1 MQPMLTWLAR
11 RVVKDAWFVVI
22 TWAILSATL
31 LATALVGSGGGLFS
45 RLEAGS
51 MSIPGTE
58 SAAGQ
63 QILDSLAGDSV
74 PVTLLVRG
82 VNIRDT
88 EHQEKIVS
96 ALAKPRQELAAMSG
110 VEGVVDPFLSSGMLT
125 TSAGRTLASNDLDS
139 FLIVV
144 TVNPNGTAVASPA
157 DTEYIHRL
165 NGLVADVEAHL
176 ARVPNELRD
185 IEPSAT
191 GIVSH
196 KQLVTESI
204 ADQSRKDLVT
214 GEMIAIPV
222 ALVIVVLVFGG
233 LLAAGMPLIGALVS
247 VACTLGTLYLL
258 SLGISLQSFV
268 VSTVN
273 VLGLGLS
280 IGYALLMMSRYREE
294 LARACNTE
302 NGADGAGRRRR
313 TRRRDPLVTSCM
325 TATILTAGRTI
336 IYSAATIAI
345 SLFGLALMGGGI
357 LRSIGLA
364 GGLVVLIA
372 VAAAIT
378 LIPAVLVLLGLRM
391 ARPSLLER
399 VPLLSGL
406 LHRVGDVSGEQG
418 AFAAL
423 ARRVHAHPWAV
434 LVACLTVLLVLA
446 LPILRLHTLDS
457 TVEQLPVGSSQ
468 RVYAQTLNKDYPA
481 MAGQDATVIILGT
494 GERITAFINDEV
506 ATLPGVE
513 AVLGQSSAGRF
524 TVAHLD
530 LTGDRFSATAERT
543 VSEIRALKTPADTWV
558 TGQAAGQLDFRA
570 TVLRDLPLALGTMF
584 LATFVLLFLMTG
596 SLLVPLKALIVNA
609 LSLAA
614 SLGAIVWVFQDGHG
628 AGLLGFIPLGGVET
642 AVVVTAGTIGFGL
655 AMVHEVFLLARITE
669 YRRAGHN
676 NDTSVELG
684 LQRSGRVVTF
694 AALIMVA
701 VFLAFVSGDLIAVK
715 EIGLALAV
723 IVALDASL
731 VRILLVPASMTLLGE
746 WNWWAPWWLR
756 RLLAG
761 SRADAAPVS
770 IVNTAAAVSTTAPVT
785 AD

>member
-82 VNIRDT
+82 VNLRDT

-96 ALAKPRQELAAMSG
+96 ALAKPHQELAAMSG

-125 TSAGRTLASNDLDS
+125 TSAGRTLASDDLDS

-165 NGLVADVEAHL
+165 NGLVADVKARL
-176 ARVPNELRD
+176 ARVPNELRN

-233 LLAAGMPLIGALVS
+233 LLAAGMPLIGALAS

-258 SLGISLQSFV
+258 SLGVSLRSFV
-268 VSTVN
+268 VGTVS

-481 MAGQDATVIILGT
+481 VAGQDATVIILGT

-558 TGQAAGQLDFRA
+558 TGQAAGQLDF
-570 TVLRDLPLALGTMF
+570 PLALGTMF
-584 LATFVLLFLMTG
+584 LAPFVLLFLMTG

-614 SLGAIVWVFQDGHG
+614 SLGALVWVFQDGHG

-669 YRRAGHN
+669 YRRAVHN

>member
-22 TWAILSATL
+22 TWAVLSATL
-31 LATALVGSGGGLFS
+31 LATALAGWGGGLFS

-51 MSIPGTE
+51 TSIPGTE

-63 QILDSLAGDSV
+63 QILDSLTGDSV

-82 VNIRDT
+82 VSLRDT
-88 EHQEKIVS
+88 EHQEKIVA
-96 ALAKPRQELAAMSG
+96 ALARPHKELAAMSG
-110 VEGVVDPFLSSGMLT
+110 VEGVVDPFLSPGMLT
-125 TSAGRTLASNDLDS
+125 TPAAQTLASNNLDS

-144 TVNPNGTAVASPA
+144 TVNPNGTAVASPT

-165 NGLVADVEAHL
+165 NGLVADVEARL
-176 ARVPNELRD
+176 ARVPDELRD

-196 KQLVTESI
+196 KQLVTDSI
-204 ADQSRKDLVT
+204 TDQSRKDLVT
-214 GEMIAIPV
+214 GEMIAMPV
-222 ALVIVVLVFGG
+222 ALFIMVLVFGG
-233 LLAAGMPLIGALVS
+233 FLAAGMPLIGALAS
-247 VACTLGTLYLL
+247 FACTLGALYLL

-268 VSTVN
+268 VNVAS

-280 IGYALLMMSRYREE
+280 IDYALLITSRYREE
-294 LARACNTE
+294 LARARDAE
-302 NGADGAGRRRR
+302 NGPDGAGRRRR

-336 IYSAATIAI
+336 IYSAVTIAI

-357 LRSIGLA
+357 LRSIGLT
-364 GGLVVLIA
+364 GGVAVLIA
-372 VAAAIT
+372 VAAAVT
-378 LIPAVLVLLGLRM
+378 LVPAVLVLLGRRV
-391 ARPSLLER
+391 AQPSLLER
-399 VPLLSGL
+399 VPLLGGL
-406 LHRVGDVSGEQG
+406 LHRIGDVSGEQG
-418 AFAAL
+418 VFAAL
-423 ARRVHAHPWAV
+423 ARRVHARPWAV
-434 LVACLTVLLVLA
+434 LVACLAVLVVLA
-446 LPILRLHTLDS
+446 LPVLRLHTVSS
-457 TVEQLPVGSSQ
+457 TVEQLPAGSPQ
-468 RVYAQTLNKDYPA
+468 RVYAQTLSNDYPA
-481 MAGQDATVIILGT
+481 VAGQDATVIILGT

-506 ATLPGVE
+506 AALPGVE

-530 LTGDRFSATAERT
+530 LTGDRSSATAERT
-543 VSEIRALKTPADTWV
+543 VSAIRALKAPADTWV

-570 TVLRDLPLALGTMF
+570 AVLRGLPLALGAMF

-614 SLGAIVWVFQDGHG
+614 SMGVLVWVFQDGHG
-628 AGLLGFIPLGGVET
+628 AGLLDFVPLGGVET
-642 AVVVTAGTIGFGL
+642 AVVVTAATVGFGL
-655 AMVHEVFLLARITE
+655 AMDYEVFLLARITE
-669 YRRAGHN
+669 YRRAGRD

-701 VFLAFVSGDLIAVK
+701 VFLGLVSGDLIAVK

-731 VRILLVPASMTLLGE
+731 VRMLLVPAAMTLLGE
-746 WNWWAPWWLR
+746 WNWWTPWWLR

-761 SRADAAPVS
+761 PRADADPVS
-770 IVNTAAAVSTTAPVT
+770 IVGTAAAASATAPVT

>member
-1 MQPMLTWLAR
+1 M
-11 RVVKDAWFVVI
+11 
-22 TWAILSATL
+22 
-31 LATALVGSGGGLFS
+31 
-45 RLEAGS
+45 
-51 MSIPGTE
+51 
-58 SAAGQ
+58 
-63 QILDSLAGDSV
+63 
-74 PVTLLVRG
+74 
-82 VNIRDT
+82 
-88 EHQEKIVS
+88 
-96 ALAKPRQELAAMSG
+96 
-110 VEGVVDPFLSSGMLT
+110 
-125 TSAGRTLASNDLDS
+125 
-139 FLIVV
+139 
-144 TVNPNGTAVASPA
+144 
-157 DTEYIHRL
+157 
-165 NGLVADVEAHL
+165 
-176 ARVPNELRD
+176 
-185 IEPSAT
+185 
-191 GIVSH
+191 
-196 KQLVTESI
+196 
-204 ADQSRKDLVT
+204 
-214 GEMIAIPV
+214 
-222 ALVIVVLVFGG
+222 
-233 LLAAGMPLIGALVS
+233 
-247 VACTLGTLYLL
+247 
-258 SLGISLQSFV
+258 
-268 VSTVN
+268 
-273 VLGLGLS
+273 
-280 IGYALLMMSRYREE
+280 
-294 LARACNTE
+294 
-302 NGADGAGRRRR
+302 
-313 TRRRDPLVTSCM
+313 
-325 TATILTAGRTI
+325 
-336 IYSAATIAI
+336 
-345 SLFGLALMGGGI
+345 
-357 LRSIGLA
+357 
-364 GGLVVLIA
+364 
-372 VAAAIT
+372 
-378 LIPAVLVLLGLRM
+378 
-391 ARPSLLER
+391 
-399 VPLLSGL
+399 
-406 LHRVGDVSGEQG
+406 
-418 AFAAL
+418 
-423 ARRVHAHPWAV
+423 
-434 LVACLTVLLVLA
+434 ACLTVLLVLA

-481 MAGQDATVIILGT
+481 VAGQDATVIILGT

-506 ATLPGVE
+506 ATLLGVE

>member
-45 RLEAGS
+45 RLEARS

-82 VNIRDT
+82 VNLRDT

-125 TSAGRTLASNDLDS
+125 TSAGRTLASDDLDS

-165 NGLVADVEAHL
+165 NGLVADVEARL

-233 LLAAGMPLIGALVS
+233 LLAAGMPLIGALAS

-302 NGADGAGRRRR
+302 NGADGAGR
-313 TRRRDPLVTSCM
+313 
-325 TATILTAGRTI
+325 
-336 IYSAATIAI
+336 
-345 SLFGLALMGGGI
+345 
-357 LRSIGLA
+357 
-364 GGLVVLIA
+364 
-372 VAAAIT
+372 
-378 LIPAVLVLLGLRM
+378 
-391 ARPSLLER
+391 
-399 VPLLSGL
+399 
-406 LHRVGDVSGEQG
+406 
-418 AFAAL
+418 
-423 ARRVHAHPWAV
+423 
-434 LVACLTVLLVLA
+434 
-446 LPILRLHTLDS
+446 
-457 TVEQLPVGSSQ
+457 
-468 RVYAQTLNKDYPA
+468 
-481 MAGQDATVIILGT
+481 
-494 GERITAFINDEV
+494 
-506 ATLPGVE
+506 
-513 AVLGQSSAGRF
+513 
-524 TVAHLD
+524 
-530 LTGDRFSATAERT
+530 
-543 VSEIRALKTPADTWV
+543 
-558 TGQAAGQLDFRA
+558 
-570 TVLRDLPLALGTMF
+570 
-584 LATFVLLFLMTG
+584 
-596 SLLVPLKALIVNA
+596 
-609 LSLAA
+609 
-614 SLGAIVWVFQDGHG
+614 
-628 AGLLGFIPLGGVET
+628 
-642 AVVVTAGTIGFGL
+642 
-655 AMVHEVFLLARITE
+655 
-669 YRRAGHN
+669 
-676 NDTSVELG
+676 
-684 LQRSGRVVTF
+684 
-694 AALIMVA
+694 
-701 VFLAFVSGDLIAVK
+701 
-715 EIGLALAV
+715 
-723 IVALDASL
+723 
-731 VRILLVPASMTLLGE
+731 
-746 WNWWAPWWLR
+746 
-756 RLLAG
+756 
-761 SRADAAPVS
+761 
-770 IVNTAAAVSTTAPVT
+770 
-785 AD
+785 

>member
-11 RVVKDAWFVVI
+11 RVVKDAWLVVI
-22 TWAILSATL
+22 TWAVLSATL

-82 VNIRDT
+82 VNLRDT

-96 ALAKPRQELAAMSG
+96 ALAKPRQELAAMS
-110 VEGVVDPFLSSGMLT
+110 
-125 TSAGRTLASNDLDS
+125 
-139 FLIVV
+139 
-144 TVNPNGTAVASPA
+144 
-157 DTEYIHRL
+157 
-165 NGLVADVEAHL
+165 
-176 ARVPNELRD
+176 
-185 IEPSAT
+185 
-191 GIVSH
+191 
-196 KQLVTESI
+196 
-204 ADQSRKDLVT
+204 
-214 GEMIAIPV
+214 
-222 ALVIVVLVFGG
+222 
-233 LLAAGMPLIGALVS
+233 
-247 VACTLGTLYLL
+247 
-258 SLGISLQSFV
+258 
-268 VSTVN
+268 
-273 VLGLGLS
+273 
-280 IGYALLMMSRYREE
+280 
-294 LARACNTE
+294 
-302 NGADGAGRRRR
+302 
-313 TRRRDPLVTSCM
+313 
-325 TATILTAGRTI
+325 
-336 IYSAATIAI
+336 
-345 SLFGLALMGGGI
+345 
-357 LRSIGLA
+357 
-364 GGLVVLIA
+364 
-372 VAAAIT
+372 
-378 LIPAVLVLLGLRM
+378 
-391 ARPSLLER
+391 
-399 VPLLSGL
+399 
-406 LHRVGDVSGEQG
+406 
-418 AFAAL
+418 
-423 ARRVHAHPWAV
+423 
-434 LVACLTVLLVLA
+434 
-446 LPILRLHTLDS
+446 
-457 TVEQLPVGSSQ
+457 
-468 RVYAQTLNKDYPA
+468 
-481 MAGQDATVIILGT
+481 
-494 GERITAFINDEV
+494 
-506 ATLPGVE
+506 GVE

-543 VSEIRALKTPADTWV
+543 VSEIRALKIPADTWV

-570 TVLRDLPLALGTMF
+570 TVLRDLPLALGAMF

-614 SLGAIVWVFQDGHG
+614 SLGTLVWVFQDGHG
-628 AGLLGFIPLGGVET
+628 ASLLGFIPLGGVET
-642 AVVVTAGTIGFGL
+642 AVVMTAGTTGFGP
-655 AMVHEVFLLARITE
+655 AMVHEVFILARITE

-701 VFLAFVSGDLIAVK
+701 VFLAFVSGDLVAVK

>member
-1 MQPMLTWLAR
+1 MLTWLAR

-45 RLEAGS
+45 RLEARS

-58 SAAGQ
+58 STAGQ

-96 ALAKPRQELAAMSG
+96 ALAKPHQELAAMSG

-125 TSAGRTLASNDLDS
+125 TSAGRTLASDDLDS
-139 FLIVV
+139 FL
-144 TVNPNGTAVASPA
+144 NPNGTAVASPA

-280 IGYALLMMSRYREE
+280 IGYALPMMSRYREE

-481 MAGQDATVIILGT
+481 VAGQDATVIILGT